1 MIYRL
6 RDEDYLD
13 LYGFVSPE
21 ETKEIFGARSFH
33 PRHIRR
39 VWSKYGR
46 QRVNRR
52 IDSALQ
58 YEEMPVALNLTFE
71 ERRKLLR
78 EGLATKK
85 QEVIDLVWSR
95 VRNFESRWD

>member
-21 ETKEIFGARSFH
+21 ETKEIFGERCFH

-39 VWSKYGR
+39 VWAKYGR
-46 QRVNRR
+46 QPVNKR
-52 IDSALQ
+52 IDSAL
-58 YEEMPVALNLTFE
+58 EHDEMPIALNLSFE
-71 ERRKLLR
+71 ERRKLLKA
-78 EGLATKK
+78 GLATRK
-85 QEVIDLVWSR
+85 QEVVDLVWSR
-95 VRNFESRWD
+95 VKDFESRWD